1 MSAQP
6 NAEINSD
13 LIRSYANILS
23 KSTIEKM
30 VRGNNYSYIRSK
42 SKKYDQEFI
51 QSSQPTFEEYL
62 NHVFHVLKSNYRNE
76 YIYKNAII
84 TELLIKKFGLET
96 TTALN
101 EFKVNK
107 SIADLVLLNG
117 TSKVFE
123 VKTELDNP
131 KRLASQ
137 ISDYKKVFQEVYIV
151 TYHSILDKY
160 VAITDDS
167 IGIIALTDDLKL
179 ETKREPQINTEFD
192 NTSILKCLRKPEY
205 VKILKEYFGFIPETT
220 DVKFFRTCKEFFAKI
235 PPSVL
240 HNLMLIEL
248 KKRRIKEEGH
258 FLAGSTPEYLK
269 HICYS
274 LDLNQREY
282 EKLTNILKR
291 KI

>member
-1 MSAQP
+1 MSVQP

-30 VRGNNYSYIRSK
+30 VRKNDYSFIRSK
-42 SKKYDQEFI
+42 SKKFDLDYI
-51 QSSQPTFEEYL
+51 RSSQPTFEEYL

-76 YIYKNAII
+76 YIYKNVII
-84 TELLIKKFGLET
+84 SELLIKKFGLET

-117 TSKVFE
+117 SSKVFE

-137 ISDYKKVFQEVYIV
+137 ISDYRKVFQEIYIV
-151 TYHSILDKY
+151 TYHSLCDKY
-160 VAITDDS
+160 VAIADKT
-167 IGIIALTDDLKL
+167 IGIISLTDDLKL
-179 ETKREPQINTEFD
+179 ETIREADINSEFD
-192 NTSILKCLRKPEY
+192 NIAILKCLRKPEY
-205 VKILKEYFGFIPETT
+205 VNILKEYFGFIPETT
-220 DVKFFRTCKEFFAKI
+220 DMKFYRTCKDFFLKI
-235 PPSVL
+235 PAPVL
-240 HNLMLIEL
+240 HDLMLVEL
-248 KKRRIKEEGH
+248 KKRRIKEEELL
-258 FLAGSTPEYLK
+258 LAGSTPEYLK

-274 LDLNQREY
+274 LDLNQQEY
-282 EKLTNILKR
+282 NKLTTILQK
-291 KI
+291 KL